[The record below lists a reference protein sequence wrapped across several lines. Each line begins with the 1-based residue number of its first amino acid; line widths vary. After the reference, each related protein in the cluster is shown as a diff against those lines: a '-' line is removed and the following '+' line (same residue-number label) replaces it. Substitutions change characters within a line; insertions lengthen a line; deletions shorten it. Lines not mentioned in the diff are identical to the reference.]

1 MVTNHC
7 VQSVYFIVLIT
18 EIWIILGERRE
29 FGTETSF
36 EDTSGVLMRW
46 SLYCRLGYDF
56 DGLSYVESSAVMDY
70 YTQTVG
76 FIFSAH
82 EKVSIWFY
90 LTRIGQ
96 RSKRTLLSN
105 RDSSC
110 GSRNYGDLNTNGF
123 GIYIDVVSAEE
134 QWPLV
139 RT

>member
-1 MVTNHC
+1 MATS
-7 VQSVYFIVLIT
+7 QYAPSVYFDVLIT
-18 EIWIILGERRE
+18 EIWIVFRE
-29 FGTETSF
+29 QWKFGADTCF
-36 EDTSGVLMRW
+36 EDTSSVHT
-46 SLYCRLGYDF
+46 SCTLYCRLGYDF

-70 YTQTVG
+70 YTQTVC
-76 FIFSAH
+76 FVWNAH

-110 GSRNYGDLNTNGF
+110 SSRNYGDLNTNGF

-134 QWPLV
+134 QSSLV
-139 RT
+139 CS

>member
-1 MVTNHC
+1 
-7 VQSVYFIVLIT
+7 
-18 EIWIILGERRE
+18 
-29 FGTETSF
+29 
-36 EDTSGVLMRW
+36 
-46 SLYCRLGYDF
+46 
-56 DGLSYVESSAVMDY
+56 MDY

-76 FIFSAH
+76 FVCNAN

-110 GSRNYGDLNTNGF
+110 GNRNYGDLNTNGF

-134 QWPLV
+134 QSPLV
-139 RT
+139 SS